1 MNNLNELLDKSVEKF
16 SKRIALIY
24 GQKKISYESLKECI
38 DKVATGLQSLDVK
51 KGERVAI
58 LLNNCP
64 EFVISYFAIQ
74 RCGATVV
81 PINHMFKSEEVKYIL
96 EDSLAC
102 SLITST
108 GYLDMALQLNL
119 RIDSL
124 KHIVT
129 ITKTKDHVSSL
140 NDWIKAEIKSPQTV
154 QVQPQDAAVILYT
167 SGTTGHPKGAV
178 LTHGNLISNALA
190 CVKAIKANR
199 KDSFIC
205 FLPLFHSFAVTVCM
219 LMPIASGARIVLM
232 RSARPFK
239 RFLRSI
245 RKNKVSIFTGIP
257 SVYNIL
263 SEIKLPFFLKWPIIR
278 ILNPVR
284 LCISGAAALPVE
296 TLKKFE
302 SKFRTPLLEGYGLTE
317 ASPVV
322 SLNPIKGK
330 RKAGSVG
337 LPLSGVEV
345 KVVNEDGKDA
355 PIGEPGELLV
365 RGPNVMREYF
375 QLPDATRET
384 LKEGW
389 LFTGDIAKMDSEGY
403 AFIVDRKKDMVNVR
417 GLNVYPREI
426 EEVLYQNPK
435 VKEAAIVGIKDPHRG
450 EIPKGFV
457 VLKDGQSA
465 DGQELIHFLRQRMA
479 SYKVPHRIEFKDSLP
494 KNTTGK
500 ILKRVLKDEEE
511 SKIKIRR

>member
-1 MNNLNELLDKSVEKF
+1 V
-16 SKRIALIY
+16 
-24 GQKKISYESLKECI
+24 
-38 DKVATGLQSLDVK
+38 DKVSTGLQSLDVK
-51 KGERVAI
+51 KGDRVAI

-64 EFVISYFAIQ
+64 EFVISYFAVQ
-74 RCGATVV
+74 RCAATVV
-81 PINHMFKSEEVKYIL
+81 PVNHMFKTEEVKYIL
-96 EDSLAC
+96 EDSQAHT
-102 SLITST
+102 LITST
-108 GYLDMALQLNL
+108 GYLEMALQLNL
-119 RIDSL
+119 RVESL
-124 KHIVT
+124 KHIAT
-129 ITKTKDHVSSL
+129 ITKTKEHVSSL
-140 NDWIKAEIKSPQTV
+140 NDWIKAQTKAPKPV
-154 QVQPQDAAVILYT
+154 SVQPQDAAVILYT

-178 LTHGNLISNALA
+178 LTHGNLTSNALA

-219 LMPIASGARIVLM
+219 LMPIASGARIVLL

-239 RFLRSI
+239 RFLRAVL
-245 RKNKVSIFTGIP
+245 KNKVSIFTGIP

-284 LCISGAAALPVE
+284 ICISGAAALPVS

-302 SKFRTPLLEGYGLTE
+302 SKFHTPLLEGYGLTE

-337 LPLSGVEV
+337 LPLSGVEI
-345 KVVNEDGKDA
+345 KVIKEDGKDA
-355 PIGEPGELLV
+355 SIGEVGELLV

-375 QLPDATRET
+375 RLPEATRDT
-384 LKEGW
+384 LKDRW
-389 LFTGDIAKMDSEGY
+389 LFTGDIAKMDNEGY
-403 AFIVDRKKDMVNVR
+403 TYIVDRKKDMVNVR

-435 VKEAAIVGIKDPHRG
+435 VKEAAIVGIRDPHRG

-457 VLKDGQSA
+457 VLKDGQKA
-465 DGQELIHFLRQRMA
+465 DGHELIYFLRQRMA
-479 SYKVPHRIEFKDSLP
+479 SYKVPHRIEFKDALP

-511 SKIKIRR
+511 SKIKGRR